1 MQYQNGKPL
10 AKTQTCRDIFGNT
23 VDLPLEKMIFRNSV
37 YGLILNEGKLLLVRT
52 RSTGLYAFP
61 GGGIELGEPLAEAL
75 HREIRE
81 ETGIRVEMGELATL
95 SEDFFYYNPADEAYH
110 ALLLFYWCKPLST
123 TLLNDGDVYDEESEA
138 PRWVPISDLKVD
150 DFQVICRPVFEL
162 VRRAV
167 NA

>member
-10 AKTQTCRDIFGNT
+10 AKTLNCRDIHGNPVT
-23 VDLPLEKMIFRNSV
+23 LPLEKMVFRNSV

-123 TLLNDGDVYDEESEA
+123 DLVSDGDVYDEESET
-138 PRWVPISDLKVD
+138 PRWVPISDLKTD

-162 VRRAV
+162 IRHVVRS
-167 NA
+167 

>member
-10 AKTQTCRDIFGNT
+10 AKTQLCRDIYGNSVT
-23 VDLPLEKMIFRNSV
+23 LPLEKMIFRNSV
-37 YGLILNEGKLLLVRT
+37 YGLILNEDKLLLVRT
-52 RSTGLYAFP
+52 RSTGLFAFP

-81 ETGIRVEMGELATL
+81 ETGIRVEIGELATL

-110 ALLLFYWCKPLST
+110 ALLLFYWCQPLST
-123 TLLNDGDVYDEESEA
+123 TLLSDGDVYDEESEA
-138 PRWVPISDLKVD
+138 PRWVPISDLEAD
-150 DFQVICRPVFEL
+150 NFQVICQPVFEL

-167 NA
+167 SA